1 MFRTSIKKIT
11 NVYYSIEASLRKL
24 FSGVRKNP
32 TLQEQIESVQL
43 KHTVDGTLEKDVRYC
58 IALAKLVDAKKLR
71 QYTPLVGLSINV
83 NVVHVTAHG
92 LLMLLNECSRI
103 VRDQKLVTEKIQKSR
118 NLPGNLRQVVLDDYL
133 STDRGHQL
141 EPTEVYNAL
150 SIQLEYIQTAML
162 FESTDPKGNI
172 DYYVRQFTHLMGDSE
187 AVILAFLEAQKYAE
201 QGSQSGTQLPNKAV

>member
-1 MFRTSIKKIT
+1 
-11 NVYYSIEASLRKL
+11 
-24 FSGVRKNP
+24 
-32 TLQEQIESVQL
+32 
-43 KHTVDGTLEKDVRYC
+43 
-58 IALAKLVDAKKLR
+58 
-71 QYTPLVGLSINV
+71 
-83 NVVHVTAHG
+83 
-92 LLMLLNECSRI
+92 MLLNECSRI

-187 AVILAFLEAQKYAE
+187 AVILAFLEAQMYAE